1 MKNIKLLALSCVF
14 LVVASCTNL
23 EETVYDQIP
32 AADFGK
38 TADQV
43 AAQLGPAYANL
54 RDYSW
59 NIYNTEVTTDVITV
73 PTRGSDW
80 YDGGEWL
87 AFGQHTM
94 GPTHGPTGGI
104 WSWGFGGIGRVNSLF
119 PIVKGNVVAES
130 ELRAVRAYYY
140 YLMVD
145 IFGNVPIITESST
158 DNSTKARAEVTKFI
172 ESELKAS
179 MANLSDNAGG
189 AYYGRANKWMANMIL
204 AKIYL
209 NWNVFTGEAAKTS
222 ECIAAC
228 DAVINSGKYAFSG
241 DFFDNFKVANETST
255 ENIFVIPY
263 DKNKGQGM
271 NLQMRTLHYAN
282 KGTYNLADTPWNGF
296 CSMAEF
302 YNTFK
307 DGDARKNMWLVGQ
320 QYAADGSK
328 LKDSQGADLAF
339 DPVITKDFM
348 TAADPEYQR
357 AGARFKKYEI
367 QKNNPSVHQDNDMVI
382 FRLSDAHMMRA
393 EANFRAG
400 KAADGLVDVN
410 KIRAR
415 AGAPAWSTSDMT
427 LDNLLEER
435 GREFATEAMRRQDL
449 IRFGKFES
457 ATKFVKGKDLKYRLY
472 PIPQSQI
479 DANPKLKQ
487 NPGY

>member
-1 MKNIKLLALSCVF
+1 MKRIKLLAFSSAI
-14 LVVASCTNL
+14 LVAASCTNL
-23 EETVYDQIP
+23 EETVFDQIP
-32 AADFGK
+32 ADNFGK

-87 AFGQHTM
+87 AFGRHTM
-94 GPTHGPTGGI
+94 NPTHGPTNGI
-104 WSWGFGGIGRVNSLF
+104 WTWGYAGIGRVNSLF
-119 PIVKGNVVAES
+119 SIVKGNAVAEA
-130 ELRAVRAYYY
+130 ELRTVRAYYY
-140 YLMVD
+140 YLMCD
-145 IFGNVPIITESST
+145 LFGNVPVFTESST
-158 DNSTKARAEVTKFI
+158 DNATKSRAEVAKFI

-179 MANLSDNAGG
+179 LSNLSETNGSS
-189 AYYGRANKWMANMIL
+189 YYGRANKWVAQMIL
-204 AKIYL
+204 AKLYL
-209 NWNVFTGEAAKTS
+209 NWNVFTGEPARHAD
-222 ECIAAC
+222 CIAAC
-228 DAVINSGKYAFSG
+228 DAVINSGKFAFSG

-296 CSMAEF
+296 CSLAEF
-302 YNTFK
+302 YNKFGE
-307 DGDARKNMWLVGQ
+307 GDARKNMWLVGQ
-320 QYAADGSK
+320 QFAADGSK

-339 DPVITKDFM
+339 DPNFTKDFM

-382 FRLSDAHMMRA
+382 FRLSDAYMMRA
-393 EANFRAG
+393 ESNLRAG

-410 KIRAR
+410 RIRAR
-415 AGAPAWSTSDMT
+415 AGAKAWTAADMT
-427 LDNLLEER
+427 LDNLLDER

-449 IRFGKFES
+449 IRFGKFET
-457 ATKFVKGKDLKYRLY
+457 ATKFVTGKDLKYRLY
-472 PIPQSQI
+472 PIPQSAI